1 MVRSG
6 DTPQAPPGTKCLSWE
21 PSLLFHLSPFLFLA
35 VLSEG
40 VHLPHISTFTYT
52 DVSVMIHKV
61 RNHNM
66 QVSPR
71 NKTFKLLP
79 ATFDLKGTWE

>member
-1 MVRSG
+1 MRRG
-6 DTPQAPPGTKCLSWE
+6 DAPQAPPGTKCLSWE
-21 PSLLFHLSPFLFLA
+21 PSLLFLLFPFLSLA

-66 QVSPR
+66 QVSP
-71 NKTFKLLP
+71 
-79 ATFDLKGTWE
+79 